1 MFVFIKIVVTIQ
13 FFRAIHKGKKVN
25 KNIDKQ
31 MFGVY
36 NSDIETNVRTKRSIT
51 IAIGRFHVMI
61 RLDFSYFIKSFFI
74 IISRVVRRNSVAFGV
89 CIILFSTL
97 FLSIGLITTK
107 AAVKDNEPKVKQ
119 IISLKIQECDTLWG
133 IASEYITSEYD
144 NMNEF
149 IEEIKTTN
157 GLSSDT
163 IHEGAYLIVPYYQ

>member
-1 MFVFIKIVVTIQ
+1 
-13 FFRAIHKGKKVN
+13 
-25 KNIDKQ
+25 
-31 MFGVY
+31 
-36 NSDIETNVRTKRSIT
+36 
-51 IAIGRFHVMI
+51 MI

-74 IISRVVRRNSVAFGV
+74 IISRVIRRNPVAFVV

-119 IISLKIQECDTLWG
+119 IISLKIQEGDTLWG